1 MRLSGIR
8 RALARALWPDPTARL
23 EDIMRELTA
32 LRHTVS
38 ALNYGVPAPLIPPR
52 ELMALARDKA
62 ESLCRA
68 HVRPFYL
75 GDHRALSTI
84 LARYNF
90 FSDTRDIGFGTHM
103 LTGGF
108 WEMWLT
114 IFIARTIKEGM
125 FVLDVGANFGYY
137 TVLMADLIGPSGKI
151 IAFEPNPI
159 AAASAEASLRV
170 NGFEARGTVMRSAVS
185 DNAHSVAFA
194 IPHHEPKNARIVPAG
209 YASAGEDVIQ
219 VPAVVIDEICRNER
233 KVDFIKIDAEGG
245 EYTIFQGMQE
255 IIRRDR
261 PMIILEFN
269 AVRPGAD
276 ALLDLILQTYPSLKY
291 LGYDSSLNQVTPD
304 RLMVESIGED
314 WLLLL
319 E

>member
-1 MRLSGIR
+1 MLISGMR

-23 EDIMRELTA
+23 DDVMRELAA

-38 ALNYGVPAPLIPPR
+38 ALEYGIPAALIPPR
-52 ELMALARDKA
+52 ELLALPRDKA

-114 IFIARTIKEGM
+114 AFVARTVLEGM

-137 TVLMADLIGPSGKI
+137 SVLMADLIGPDGKL
-151 IAFEPNPI
+151 IAFEPNPR
-159 AAASAEASLRV
+159 AADAADATLFV
-170 NGFEARGTVMRSAVS
+170 NGFESRSTVMRSAVS
-185 DNAHSVAFA
+185 DTAGSVAFA
-194 IPHHEPKNARIVPAG
+194 IPHHEPKNARMVPDG
-209 YASAGEDVIQ
+209 YTSDGEDVIQ
-219 VPAVVIDEICRNER
+219 VSTVTIDEICRNER
-233 KVDFIKIDAEGG
+233 RVDFIKIDAEGG
-245 EYTIFQGMQE
+245 EYKIFQGMRE
-255 IIRRDR
+255 LIARDR
-261 PMIILEFN
+261 PTIILEFN
-269 AVRPGAD
+269 AARDNAE
-276 ALLDLILQTYPSLKY
+276 ALLELILQTYGAFRY
-291 LGYDSSLNQVTPD
+291 LGYDSIPYEVSPT
-304 RLMVESIGED
+304 RLMSESVGED

>member
-1 MRLSGIR
+1 MLISGMR

-23 EDIMRELTA
+23 DDVVRELAA

-38 ALNYGVPAPLIPPR
+38 ALEYGIPAALIPPR
-52 ELMALARDKA
+52 ELLALPRDKA

-84 LARYNF
+84 LARYSF
-90 FSDTRDIGFGTHM
+90 FSDTRDVGFGTHM

-114 IFIARTIKEGM
+114 AFIARTVQEGM

-137 TVLMADLIGPSGKI
+137 SVLMADLIGPNGKLL
-151 IAFEPNPI
+151 AFEPNPH
-159 AAASAEASLRV
+159 AASSAEASLLV
-170 NGFEARGTVMRSAVS
+170 NGFEARSTVVHSAAS
-185 DNAHSVAFA
+185 DIARRVAFA
-194 IPHHEPKNARIVPAG
+194 IPHHEPKNARMVPDG
-209 YASAGEDVIQ
+209 YTSDGEAIIQ
-219 VPAVVIDEICRNER
+219 VSTVTVDEVCRRER

-245 EYTIFQGMQE
+245 EYKIFQGMQKL
-255 IIRRDR
+255 IVRDR
-261 PMIILEFN
+261 PVIVLEFN
-269 AVRPGAD
+269 AARDSSD
-276 ALLDLILQTYPSLKY
+276 ALLDLILRTYGAPRY
-291 LGYDSSLNQVTPD
+291 LGYDSFPYDVSPD
-304 RLMVESIGED
+304 RLMSENVGED